1 MVFRGMGSD
10 QMMMVVGSSVPREDG
25 VAKVT
30 GRAKYAGDLE
40 FPRMLHAK
48 AVRIPR
54 AHARITKINFEDAIR
69 MAGVV
74 AILTA
79 EGLPSTSD
87 DETWVQVLVRDR
99 VRSYADAVAI
109 VAAEGEQIALEAVK
123 KIRVAYV
130 EMPAVFDVE
139 EAIRPDA
146 PILHGKSNLFHTHRI
161 RKGDVQAGFDGAD
174 VVLERTY
181 SVPAAEH
188 AYIEPETAIG
198 VPEPDGRMTVYG
210 SIKSPFDVRRIVARI
225 LETSLDRVRIVPVT
239 LGGYFGGKDE
249 DMALM
254 ASRVALLA
262 KKTGRPVRMSNTREE
277 SIQESTK
284 RHRYVMKYKVGAKR
298 DGRLTAME
306 IQVLADAGA
315 YSVKTPLVTF
325 RSCVEATGP
334 YVVPNVSVDVHC
346 VFTNNNDAG
355 AFRGFGSPQVNFS
368 SESIMDELA
377 DELDMDPYDLRI
389 LNGFVEGSQTATG
402 QILKGPVTLRQCM
415 DEATSKVSWRQVR
428 SEKSKGPLKRG
439 IGMAASFRGISLGG
453 RAVDTAGAIVSIQ
466 EDARVLV
473 SCGILEGGQGPR
485 TVLSQI
491 CAETLGVAISEVSF
505 VDWDTSSVPDSGPT
519 VASRGTLMGGN
530 AVRQACNQLLEQIY
544 SVASEILCVPS
555 EGLTSGEGMIRFNR
569 DPKLCLSF
577 REAVSECRRRGK
589 RLLTAG
595 WYKAPET
602 GTDSETGQGVPFFGY
617 LYGADVAEVEVDTL
631 TGSVQLLN
639 YVSVHDVGKA
649 INPELVAGQIY
660 GGVCMGLGTAL
671 YEKYSLASGR
681 PTILNLNQYLLPT
694 AMDIGRVTPVILEGS
709 LKEGPYGASSI
720 GEPASQIVAPAIINA
735 IANATGR
742 RIYHLPADLEK
753 VFEKRNRKIDEVSS
767 EV

>member
-1 MVFRGMGSD
+1 
-10 QMMMVVGSSVPREDG
+10 MVVGSSVPREDG
-25 VAKVT
+25 IAKVT
-30 GRAKYAGDLE
+30 GRAKFAGDLE

-48 AVRIPR
+48 AVRIPK
-54 AHARITKINFEDAIR
+54 AHARITKINFEDAVR
-69 MAGVV
+69 MTGVA
-74 AILTA
+74 AILTP
-79 EGLPSTSD
+79 EGLPSISD
-87 DETWVQVLVRDR
+87 DETWVPVLARDR
-99 VRSYADAVAI
+99 VRSYADAVAV
-109 VAAEGEQIALEAVK
+109 VAAETEQIASEAVK
-123 KIRVAYV
+123 KIRVDYV

-139 EAIRPDA
+139 QALTPDA
-146 PILHGKSNLFHTHRI
+146 PVLHGKSNLFYTHRI
-161 RKGDVQAGFDGAD
+161 RKGDVQAGFDEAD

-181 SVPAAEH
+181 SIPAAEH

-198 VPEPDGRMTVYG
+198 VPEPDGKVTVYG
-210 SIKSPFDVRRIVARI
+210 SIKSPFDVRRAVAKI

-262 KKTGRPVRMSNTREE
+262 RKTGRPVRMSNTREE

-284 RHRYVMKYKVGAKR
+284 RHRYVMKYKIGAKR
-298 DGRLTAME
+298 NGRLTAME

-377 DELDMDPYDLRI
+377 DELGMDPYDLRT

-402 QILKGPVTLRQCM
+402 QILKGPVTVRQCM
-415 DEATSKVSWRQVR
+415 DEATSKASWRQVR
-428 SEKSKGPLKRG
+428 QGRSEKSEGALKRG
-439 IGMAASFRGISLGG
+439 VGMAASFRGISLGG

-485 TVLSQI
+485 TVLSQV
-491 CAETLGVAISEVSF
+491 CAETLGIAMSEVSF

-530 AVRQACNQLLEQIY
+530 AVKQACDQLLEQIY
-544 SVASEILCVPS
+544 GVVSEILCVPS
-555 EGLTSGEGMIRFNR
+555 EGLRSGEGMIRFDE

-577 REAVSECRRRGK
+577 REAVSECRKRGK
-589 RLLTAG
+589 RLLAEG
-595 WYKAPET
+595 WYKTPET

-617 LYGADVAEVEVDTL
+617 VYGADVAEVEVDTL
-631 TGSVQLLN
+631 TGSVRLLN
-639 YVSVHDVGKA
+639 YISVHDVGKA
-649 INPELVAGQIY
+649 INPDLVAGQIY

-671 YEKYSLASGR
+671 YEEYSRDSNR
-681 PTILNLNQYLLPT
+681 PAILNLNQYLVPT
-694 AMDIGRVTPVILEGS
+694 SMDIGRVTPVILEGS
-709 LKEGPYGASSI
+709 LNEGPYGASSI

-753 VFEKRNRKIDEVSS
+753 VFEKRNRKRDEVSP

>member
-1 MVFRGMGSD
+1 
-10 QMMMVVGSSVPREDG
+10 MVVGSSIPREDG

-30 GRAKYAGDLE
+30 GRARYAGDLE

-48 AVRIPR
+48 AVRIPK
-54 AHARITKINFEDAIR
+54 AHARITRINFEDAAR
-69 MAGVV
+69 MTGVV
-74 AILTA
+74 AILTPD
-79 EGLPSTSD
+79 GVPPILD

-99 VRSYADAVAI
+99 VRSYADAVAV
-109 VAAEGEQIALEAVK
+109 VAAESEQIALEAVK
-123 KIRVAYV
+123 KIEVDYT
-130 EMPAVFDVE
+130 EIPAVFDVE
-139 EAIRPDA
+139 QAIRPDA
-146 PILHGKSNLFHTHRI
+146 PVLHGRSNLFHTHRI
-161 RKGDVQAGFDGAD
+161 RKGNVRAGFDGAD

-198 VPEPDGRMTVYG
+198 VPEPDGGISVYG
-210 SIKSPFDVRRIVARI
+210 SIKSPFDVRRVVAKI
-225 LETSLDRVRIVPVT
+225 LETSLDRVRIVPAT

-262 KKTGRPVRMSNTREE
+262 RKTGRPVRMSNTREE
-277 SIQESTK
+277 SVQESTK

-346 VFTNNNDAG
+346 VFTNNNDTG

-377 DELDMDPYDLRI
+377 DELDMDPYDLRT
-389 LNGFVEGSQTATG
+389 LNGLVEGSQTATG
-402 QILKGPVTLRQCM
+402 QILKRPVTLRQCM
-415 DEATSKVSWRQVR
+415 EEAASKASWHQVRQVR
-428 SEKSKGPLKRG
+428 SKKSEGPLKRG

-485 TVLSQI
+485 TVLGQI
-491 CAETLGVAISEVSF
+491 CAETLGVAMSEVSF

-530 AVRQACNQLLEQIY
+530 AVRQACARVLEQIY
-544 SVASEILCVPS
+544 SVASEILSVPAEELVS
-555 EGLTSGEGMIRFNR
+555 VEGMIRFNR
-569 DPKLCLSF
+569 DPKLCLSL
-577 REAVSECRRRGK
+577 REAVAECRKRGK
-589 RLLTAG
+589 KLLAEG
-595 WYKAPET
+595 WYKTPET
-602 GTDSETGQGVPFFGY
+602 GTDPETGQGVPFFDY
-617 LYGADVAEVEVDTL
+617 VYGADVAEVEVDTL
-631 TGSVQLLN
+631 TGSVRLLN
-639 YVSVHDVGKA
+639 YVSAHDVGKA

-671 YEKYSLASGR
+671 YEEYSRDSGR
-681 PTILNLNQYLLPT
+681 PAIVNLNQYLIPT

-753 VFEKRNRKIDEVSS
+753 VFEKRN
-767 EV
+767 